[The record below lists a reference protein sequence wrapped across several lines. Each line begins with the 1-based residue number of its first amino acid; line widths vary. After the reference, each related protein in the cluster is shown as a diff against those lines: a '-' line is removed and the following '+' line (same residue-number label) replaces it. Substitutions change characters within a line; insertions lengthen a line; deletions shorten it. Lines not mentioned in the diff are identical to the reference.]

1 MRLAKQDWNS
11 NIYMEDETK
20 KTEETAAAPAAP
32 VEQAAAPQRDLHAN
46 RPRSGRGGSG
56 GRPGGRGKG
65 PGGER
70 RGGKRDGRER
80 SEFDQRT
87 IIVRRVARVMAGGR
101 RFNFSAAI
109 VAGDR
114 RGRVGIGLGKG
125 LDTALAIEKALRD
138 AKRNMITVKTTKG
151 MSIPH
156 DVQAKSSSG
165 IVSIRPAPNRGIVAG
180 SAVKLVLELAGVKDV
195 TAKILSGSKN
205 KLNIARATIKALSQ
219 LKK

>member
-1 MRLAKQDWNS
+1 
-11 NIYMEDETK
+11 MENETK
-20 KTEETAAAPAAP
+20 AAEAIVASNDPAA
-32 VEQAAAPQRDLHAN
+32 RDPRGN
-46 RPRSGRGGSG
+46 RPRSGRGGRG
-56 GRPGGRGKG
+56 GKG
-65 PGGER
+65 SGGER
-70 RGGKRDGRER
+70 RGGKREDRQR

-138 AKRNMITVKTTKG
+138 AKKNMITVRTTKS

-165 IVSIRPAPNRGIVAG
+165 IVAIRPAPNRGIVAG

-205 KLNIARATIKALSQ
+205 KLNIARATVKALSQ

>member
-1 MRLAKQDWNS
+1 
-11 NIYMEDETK
+11 MEDETK
-20 KTEETAAAPAAP
+20 KTEETAAAPAA
-32 VEQAAAPQRDLHAN
+32 QAAAPAPAGQNTAPQRDMHAN
-46 RPRSGRGGSG
+46 RPRSGRG
-56 GRPGGRGKG
+56 GGRGKG

-70 RGGKRDGRER
+70 RGGPGRSGKRDGRER

-138 AKRNMITVKTTKG
+138 AKRNMITIRTTKT

-156 DVQAKSSSG
+156 DVEAKSSSG

-205 KLNIARATIKALSQ
+205 KLNIARATVKALSQ

>member
-1 MRLAKQDWNS
+1 
-11 NIYMEDETK
+11 MEDEQKKAEEAVANGSQTDSSANPVADTK
-20 KTEETAAAPAAP
+20 GAP
-32 VEQAAAPQRDLHAN
+32 RG
-46 RPRSGRGGSG
+46 RGRGRGG
-56 GRPGGRGKG
+56 RD
-65 PGGER
+65 GER
-70 RGGKRDGRER
+70 RGRTGGRRGDDRQR

-87 IIVRRVARVMAGGR
+87 IVVRRVARVMAGGR

-114 RGRVGIGLGKG
+114 KGRVGIGLGKG

-138 AKRNMITVKTTKG
+138 AKKNMIRVKTTKT

-156 DVQAKSSSG
+156 DVEAKFSSG
-165 IVSIRPAPNRGIVAG
+165 IVEIRPAASRGIVAG
-180 SAVKLVLELAGVKDV
+180 SAVKLVLELAGVTDV

-205 KLNIARATIKALSQ
+205 KLNIARATVKALSQ